1 MTQTFQCGWCLIFLA
16 VGSNSNM
23 LPRGGSGTESD
34 ITSIACLN
42 AKLVVG
48 LKDVSG
54 TVGEGLVV
62 IDFISE
68 LARIHR
74 TTESGY
80 TGAIYNSLISGR
92 NSNGEYYGDY
102 NELAIVHEA
111 INDVA
116 MVVLPNAPIDE
127 TTGLPVPTIAVATN
141 SGVSVIKDDGTVFDV
156 IDSNGSRKCYDVSF
170 TKDYKIMHTGDLGA
184 GTLTL
189 QMYLSPI
196 F

>member
-1 MTQTFQCGWCLIFLA
+1 MTQTFQCGWCLIFLKA

-68 LARIHR
+68 LSR
-74 TTESGY
+74 
-80 TGAIYNSLISGR
+80 
-92 NSNGEYYGDY
+92 
-102 NELAIVHEA
+102 
-111 INDVA
+111 
-116 MVVLPNAPIDE
+116 
-127 TTGLPVPTIAVATN
+127 
-141 SGVSVIKDDGTVFDV
+141 
-156 IDSNGSRKCYDVSF
+156 DSSHN
-170 TKDYKIMHTGDLGA
+170 
-184 GTLTL
+184 
-189 QMYLSPI
+189 
-196 F
+196 